1 MKSSVLSNLS
11 GVGGY
16 DFVVGVTQASIN
28 ATMITYLNSVTSPE
42 IIVCYISQKN
52 VGTTGYTAVEV
63 EFTKLLE
70 LTEGVNPF
78 TVKIPSDNQE
88 DDPNFQKLLKAKFIM
103 GFKARIGIP
112 NVPDKSKLKDI
123 VSLQGDTAQ
132 VGFSLMCSE
141 FTVAGIE
148 TVSVDRFFFQSS
160 QTPANPWLFSTH
172 VDLRLGD
179 LTDSGYSKLSPEVQ
193 RKIKNL
199 SDSAFSIQQLLFD
212 LSTATLAESIKISG
226 VEAGST
232 VETFLDKYFIH
243 KYIAKLKDT
252 GEPMLGCA
260 AVSKG
265 TDRSTMLLTDM
276 DFSVSPYVD
285 AAGKPAASDSQKELN
300 TLNYLCATDHRPLGP
315 AIRFPWNWVDES
327 ERADHHGCISIN
339 RTCMR
344 EWLEGLVK
352 TTASY
357 HCLQPT
363 VYAKHH
369 DGNLV
374 RLHVEVYFNE
384 NQQPVVQY
392 PDKNTVDSEGKKWNA
407 DGKTVLK
414 FSWERFASDDDQ
426 AGEIQLR
433 NKYTMTV
440 DLVGSTI
447 VITQNIW
454 VWYYV
459 RALAYDNRD
468 IIVNDTLVDEYP
480 LSITEDGALVVG
492 TAKSKLTQAADPHDR
507 NANISNVNDISHD
520 IIKAVK
526 QPTSISLTSIPL
538 SVAPSYIFPGGKTFL
553 FKNAQ
558 FSENQDLVAFITY
571 ADPVQ

>member
-16 DFVVGVTQASIN
+16 DFVVAVTQASIN
-28 ATMITYLNSVTSPE
+28 ATMITYLDSLTSPE
-42 IIVCYISQKN
+42 IIVCYISQES
-52 VGTTGYTAVEV
+52 VGTPGYTAVEV

-70 LTEGVNPF
+70 LTEGVDPF
-78 TVKIPSDNQE
+78 TVTVPSDNQE
-88 DDPNFQKLLKAKFIM
+88 NDPNFQKLLKANFIM

-132 VGFSLMCSE
+132 VGFNLMCSE

-148 TVSVDRFFFQSS
+148 TVSVDRFFIQSS
-160 QTPANPWLFSTH
+160 QTPASTWLFSTQ

-179 LTDSGYSKLSPEVQ
+179 LSDSGYSRLSPEAQ

-199 SDSAFSIQQLLFD
+199 SDSVFSIQQLLID
-212 LSTATLAESIKISG
+212 LSTATLAESVKISG

-232 VETFLDKYFIH
+232 VETFLEKYFIQ

-285 AAGKPAASDSQKELN
+285 SLGKPAASDSQKELN
-300 TLNYLCATDHRPLGP
+300 TLNYLCATDHRALGP

-327 ERADHHGCISIN
+327 ERADHDGCISIN
-339 RTCMR
+339 RTRMI

-357 HCLQPT
+357 HCLRPT
-363 VYAKHH
+363 VFAKHH
-369 DGNLV
+369 DGNIT
-374 RLHVEVYFNE
+374 RLYVEVFFNE
-384 NQQPVVQY
+384 NQQPVVEY
-392 PDKNTVDSEGKKWNA
+392 PDKNMVDSQGQKWNA

-414 FSWERFASDDDQ
+414 FSWEGFAADDDQ
-426 AGEIQLR
+426 AGNIELR
-433 NKYTMTV
+433 NKYAMTV

-459 RALAYDNRD
+459 RVPAYGKGH
-468 IIVNDTLVDEYP
+468 IIVNDTLVDEYS
-480 LSITEDGALVVG
+480 LSTENGALVVG
-492 TAKSKLTQAADPHDR
+492 TVKSKLTQAADPHDR
-507 NANISNVNDISHD
+507 SANISDVNDFGNK
-520 IIKAVK
+520 IIEAVK

-538 SVAPSYIFPGGKTFL
+538 SVAPSYVFPGGKSFL
-553 FKNAQ
+553 FKNVQ
-558 FSENQDLVAFITY
+558 FSENQDLVACIAY